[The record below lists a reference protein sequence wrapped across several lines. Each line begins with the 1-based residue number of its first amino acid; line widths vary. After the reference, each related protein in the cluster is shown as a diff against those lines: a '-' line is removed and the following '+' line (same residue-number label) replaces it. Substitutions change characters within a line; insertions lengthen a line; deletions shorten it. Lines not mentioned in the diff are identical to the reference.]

1 MTEDKLLYLGIDVL
15 VLLLV
20 QLQLMATLSRSIFM
34 IMDLNSVALSG
45 VKAGSPRAT
54 EQQSCTQG
62 KKNLEA
68 APRII
73 FAIFHSFWPFSSV
86 FCRFCRFLPLSL
98 FFRRFSSFFTVF
110 NRFSQF
116 FLSFFIVFLPFFPPL
131 FHGFFSR
138 IFWIPPYCQD
148 RMGSEPQGEGQP
160 PFYPGKN
167 AEPTNSGFRL

>member
-73 FAIFHSFWPFSSV
+73 FAIFHSFWPF
-86 FCRFCRFLPLSL
+86 FQRFLP
-98 FFRRFSSFFTVF
+98 
-110 NRFSQF
+110 
-116 FLSFFIVFLPFFPPL
+116 FLSTEWEPPHSILAYSRPVLLSRKCPKVAFPV
-131 FHGFFSR
+131 
-138 IFWIPPYCQD
+138 WV
-148 RMGSEPQGEGQP
+148 
-160 PFYPGKN
+160 
-167 AEPTNSGFRL
+167 

>member
-62 KKNLEA
+62 KKKLIGGPQNNF
-68 APRII
+68 RH
-73 FAIFHSFWPFSSV
+73 FFHS
-86 FCRFCRFLPLSL
+86 
-98 FFRRFSSFFTVF
+98 
-110 NRFSQF
+110 
-116 FLSFFIVFLPFFPPL
+116 FLPFFQRFLPFFVVFRRFRCFSAVVHPFSLFLTVFHSFFIL
-131 FHGFFSR
+131 FHRPYTVFSTAFSWIFF
-138 IFWIPPYCQD
+138 QD
-148 RMGSEPQGEGQP
+148 ILDFPLLPQ
-160 PFYPGKN
+160 
-167 AEPTNSGFRL
+167 

>member
-20 QLQLMATLSRSIFM
+20 QLQLMATLFRSIIM

-73 FAIFHSFWPFSSV
+73 FAIFHSFWPF
-86 FCRFCRFLPLSL
+86 FQRFLP
-98 FFRRFSSFFTVF
+98 
-110 NRFSQF
+110 
-116 FLSFFIVFLPFFPPL
+116 FLSFFAAFAVFPPFFIL
-131 FHGFFSR
+131 FHCF
-138 IFWIPPYCQD
+138 
-148 RMGSEPQGEGQP
+148 
-160 PFYPGKN
+160 
-167 AEPTNSGFRL
+167 

>member
-62 KKNLEA
+62 KKKLIGGPQNNF
-68 APRII
+68 RH
-73 FAIFHSFWPFSSV
+73 FFTVFCRFSSV
-86 FCRFCRFLPLSL
+86 FCRF
-98 FFRRFSSFFTVF
+98 
-110 NRFSQF
+110 
-116 FLSFFIVFLPFFPPL
+116 LSFFAAFAVFSAGFHPFSLFLTVFHSFYPFSPSFYRFFPPVVL
-131 FHGFFSR
+131 EF
-138 IFWIPPYCQD
+138 
-148 RMGSEPQGEGQP
+148 
-160 PFYPGKN
+160 
-167 AEPTNSGFRL
+167 

>member
-73 FAIFHSFWPFSSV
+73 FAIFHSLWPFSSV

-116 FLSFFIVFLPFFPPL
+116 FIL
-131 FHGFFSR
+131 FHRLFTVFFHHFFMDFSQDILR
-138 IFWIPPYCQD
+138 GSCHSILAKRRNPQILDSACSQD
-148 RMGSEPQGEGQP
+148 RMGAA
-160 PFYPGKN
+160 PFYPCI
-167 AEPTNSGFRL
+167 F

>member
-62 KKNLEA
+62 KKKLGGGPQNNFRHFSQFL
-68 APRII
+68 
-73 FAIFHSFWPFSSV
+73 AIFPAFFAV
-86 FCRFCRFLPLSL
+86 FVVFLPLSL
-98 FFRRFSSFFTVF
+98 FFRRFHPFSLFLTVF
-110 NRFSQF
+110 HS
-116 FLSFFIVFLPFFPPL
+116 FLSFFIVFLPFF
-131 FHGFFSR
+131 HHFFMD
-138 IFWIPPYCQD
+138 FFQD
-148 RMGSEPQGEGQP
+148 ILDS
-160 PFYPGKN
+160 
-167 AEPTNSGFRL
+167 AL

>member
-62 KKNLEA
+62 KKN
-68 APRII
+68 
-73 FAIFHSFWPFSSV
+73 FAIFHSFWPF
-86 FCRFCRFLPLSL
+86 FQRFLP
-98 FFRRFSSFFTVF
+98 
-110 NRFSQF
+110 
-116 FLSFFIVFLPFFPPL
+116 FLSFFAAFAVFPPFFIL
-131 FHGFFSR
+131 FHCF
-138 IFWIPPYCQD
+138 
-148 RMGSEPQGEGQP
+148 
-160 PFYPGKN
+160 
-167 AEPTNSGFRL
+167 

>member
-73 FAIFHSFWPFSSV
+73 FAIFHSFWPF
-86 FCRFCRFLPLSL
+86 FQRFLLFFVVFRRFRCFSAVFHPFSL
-98 FFRRFSSFFTVF
+98 FLTVFHSFSSFFTVF
-110 NRFSQF
+110 
-116 FLSFFIVFLPFFPPL
+116 LPFFSTT
-131 FHGFFSR
+131 FS
-138 IFWIPPYCQD
+138 
-148 RMGSEPQGEGQP
+148 
-160 PFYPGKN
+160 
-167 AEPTNSGFRL
+167 

>member
-62 KKNLEA
+62 KKKLGGGPQNN
-68 APRII
+68 
-73 FAIFHSFWPFSSV
+73 
-86 FCRFCRFLPLSL
+86 
-98 FFRRFSSFFTVF
+98 FRH
-110 NRFSQF
+110 FSQLLAVFPAF
-116 FLSFFIVFLPFFPPL
+116 FAVFV
-131 FHGFFSR
+131 
-138 IFWIPPYCQD
+138 D
-148 RMGSEPQGEGQP
+148 RMGAA
-160 PFYPGKN
+160 PFYPCI
-167 AEPTNSGFRL
+167 F